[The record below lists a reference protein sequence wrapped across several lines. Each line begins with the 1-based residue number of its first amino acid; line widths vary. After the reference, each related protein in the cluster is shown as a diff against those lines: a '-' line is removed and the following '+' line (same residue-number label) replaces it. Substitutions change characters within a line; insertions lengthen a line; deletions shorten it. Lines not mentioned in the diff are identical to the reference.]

1 MLLLG
6 LAVLSGTATAQQE
19 LADCFEPP
27 EQFREDYG
35 DYRSPLVFND
45 GRRVRHAT
53 DWPQRR
59 EEIRLQWQELLGEWP
74 AVITQPEVE
83 VVATATRGELV
94 QHTVRFRWT
103 PQERTTGYLLL
114 PPGTGRRPAVLVVYY
129 EPETAIGLGK
139 PHRDFALR
147 LARRGFVTLSI
158 GTTAAT
164 AAKTY
169 ALFWPSIDNAEVQ
182 PLSMLAYAAANA
194 YHVLAARPEVDPERV
209 GVVGHSFG
217 GKWAMFA
224 SCLYDRF
231 ACGVWSDPG
240 IVFDSRPSV
249 NYWEPW
255 YLGWHPRPWRRRGL
269 PTAANPARGL
279 YPRLLDQGRDL
290 HELHALMPP
299 RPFLVSGGS
308 EDPPTRWQPLN
319 HTRGINRLLGVER
332 AVAMHNRPGHAP
344 TPEAN
349 AIIDEFFI
357 AVLKP

>member
-1 MLLLG
+1 MPNTAGMKRFCGLWKVWLLLLPGLG
-6 LAVLSGTATAQQE
+6 LAVLSGTASAQQE
-19 LADCFEPP
+19 LVDCFEPP

-45 GRRVRHAT
+45 GRRVRHAS

-164 AAKTY
+164 AAKN
-169 ALFWPSIDNAEVQ
+169 LC
-182 PLSMLAYAAANA
+182 PLLAVDRQCSGAAAVNA
-194 YHVLAARPEVDPERV
+194 RLRGRQCVPRAGGAA
-209 GVVGHSFG
+209 
-217 GKWAMFA
+217 
-224 SCLYDRF
+224 
-231 ACGVWSDPG
+231 
-240 IVFDSRPSV
+240 
-249 NYWEPW
+249 
-255 YLGWHPRPWRRRGL
+255 
-269 PTAANPARGL
+269 
-279 YPRLLDQGRDL
+279 
-290 HELHALMPP
+290 
-299 RPFLVSGGS
+299 
-308 EDPPTRWQPLN
+308 
-319 HTRGINRLLGVER
+319 
-332 AVAMHNRPGHAP
+332 
-344 TPEAN
+344 
-349 AIIDEFFI
+349 
-357 AVLKP
+357 